1 MSLYLDTSC
10 LLKLLF
16 VEPESMRTSQLLVV
30 KPHVVVSSLARLE
43 AIVQIQGRV
52 AGGSLTASK
61 AASLVRLLDQTLAST
76 PFNLMTMPSGI
87 DGIAAGQIIP
97 FNRSVH
103 CRTLDRLHLAA
114 MQGLGIRRLITNDDI
129 QAHAARALGFE
140 VLQPR

>member
-16 VEPESMRTSQLLVV
+16 VEPESMKTSLLLAAE
-30 KPHVVVSSLARLE
+30 PRVVVSSLARLE
-43 AIVQIQGRV
+43 ALVQIQGRV
-52 AGGSLTASK
+52 AGGLLTASK
-61 AASLVRLLDQTLAST
+61 AASLVRLLDQTLATAPFELLTT
-76 PFNLMTMPSGI
+76 PAET

-97 FNRSVH
+97 FNRSFH

-114 MQGLGIRRLITNDDI
+114 MQALGIHRLFTNDDI
-129 QAHAARALGFE
+129 QARAARGLGFD

>member
-16 VEPESMRTSQLLVV
+16 VEPESIRTSQLLVAE
-30 KPHVVVSSLARLE
+30 PHVVVSSLARLE

-87 DGIAAGQIIP
+87 DGIIP

-114 MQGLGIRRLITNDDI
+114 MQDLGIRRLITNDDI